1 MAEISESAI
10 RKVLE
15 TIIDPATGRSVAALG
30 MVGGIATRGGH
41 VAITLDV
48 DPSRGPALE
57 PLRQACEQAVRAM
70 PGVLSATAV
79 MTSERPAQPP
89 PPAPGGR
96 HGHSHAPGGKTTGG
110 GGRIEVPGV
119 KHIIAVASGK
129 GGVGKSTTAV
139 NLALG
144 LAANGISTG
153 LLDADIYGPSMPRM
167 LDVKEKPESIDGKQ
181 LKPIERYGI
190 KTMSIGYIVAD
201 DTPMIW
207 RGPMVSSALEQM
219 LRDVQWGDL
228 DVLVVDMPPGTG
240 DAQLTLAQ
248 RVALA
253 GAVIVSTPQDVAL
266 LDARRAIDMFGKL
279 KTPIIGLIENMSTY
293 ICPNCGHEAHIFGH
307 GGVAAEARKMDVPF
321 LGEIPLSLDG
331 RLAGDGGV
339 PIAVGDGPVAEAYA
353 MGGCDPVRQVV
364 VYRRTGGAVPWN
376 ADRDVWLHELEVGQA
391 DRTGRLD
398 QEGGRGDAG
407 VVRRAGP
414 LAAQPARRSGTAEA
428 CDPRHGRP
436 GRVARSQA
444 PTAPAAP
451 QPPLGLPPT
460 RECGSGRGVCV
471 SALMDQP
478 PQPCTAASM
487 VGNEQMAAEIASGSG

>member
-153 LLDADIYGPSMPRM
+153 LLDAAIYGPSMPRM
-167 LDVKEKPESIDGKQ
+167 RDVKEKPESIDGKQ

-190 KTMSIGYIVAD
+190 KTMSIGYIVAE

-253 GAVIVSTPQDVAL
+253 GAVIVSTPQDIAL
-266 LDARRAIDMFGKL
+266 IDARKGLNMFRKVAVPVLG
-279 KTPIIGLIENMSTY
+279 IVENMSY
-293 ICPNCGHEAHIFGH
+293 FLCPKCGERSEIFGH
-307 GGVAAEARKMDVPF
+307 GGAHEEADKLGVPF
-321 LGEIPLSLDG
+321 LGEIPLHLDIRTTSDSG
-331 RLAGDGGV
+331 H
-339 PIAVGDGPVAEAYA
+339 PIVVSKPESAHA
-353 MGGCDPVRQVV
+353 QV
-364 VYRRTGGAVPWN
+364 YTNIA
-376 ADRDVWLHELEVGQA
+376 
-391 DRTGRLD
+391 
-398 QEGGRGDAG
+398 
-407 VVRRAGP
+407 
-414 LAAQPARRSGTAEA
+414 
-428 CDPRHGRP
+428 
-436 GRVARSQA
+436 GRVWKQLSANQRG
-444 PTAPAAP
+444 PRAAP
-451 QPPLGLPPT
+451 RIVVQ
-460 RECGSGRGVCV
+460 
-471 SALMDQP
+471 
-478 PQPCTAASM
+478 
-487 VGNEQMAAEIASGSG
+487 

>member
-15 TIIDPATGRSVAALG
+15 TVIDPATGRSVAALG

-41 VAITLDV
+41 VAVTLDV
-48 DPSRGPALE
+48 DPSRGTALE

-89 PPAPGGR
+89 PPAPGGG
-96 HGHSHAPGGKTTGG
+96 HGHSHAPAGKTTGG

-190 KTMSIGYIVAD
+190 KTMSIGYIVAE

-253 GAVIVSTPQDVAL
+253 GAVIVSTPQDIAL
-266 LDARRAIDMFGKL
+266 VDARKGLNMFRKVAVPVLG
-279 KTPIIGLIENMSTY
+279 IVENMSY
-293 ICPNCGHEAHIFGH
+293 FLCPKCGERSEIFGH
-307 GGVAAEARKMDVPF
+307 GGAHEEADKLGVPF
-321 LGEIPLSLDG
+321 LGEIPLHLDIRTTSDSG
-331 RLAGDGGV
+331 H
-339 PIAVGDGPVAEAYA
+339 PIVVSKPESAHA
-353 MGGCDPVRQVV
+353 QV
-364 VYRRTGGAVPWN
+364 YKNIA
-376 ADRDVWLHELEVGQA
+376 
-391 DRTGRLD
+391 
-398 QEGGRGDAG
+398 
-407 VVRRAGP
+407 
-414 LAAQPARRSGTAEA
+414 
-428 CDPRHGRP
+428 
-436 GRVARSQA
+436 GRVWKQLSANQRG
-444 PTAPAAP
+444 PRAAP
-451 QPPLGLPPT
+451 RIVVQ
-460 RECGSGRGVCV
+460 
-471 SALMDQP
+471 
-478 PQPCTAASM
+478 
-487 VGNEQMAAEIASGSG
+487 

>member
-96 HGHSHAPGGKTTGG
+96 HGHGHAPGGKTTGG

-190 KTMSIGYIVAD
+190 KTMSIGYIVAE

-253 GAVIVSTPQDVAL
+253 GAVIVSTPQDIAL
-266 LDARRAIDMFGKL
+266 VDARKGLNMFRKVAVPVLG
-279 KTPIIGLIENMSTY
+279 IVENMSY
-293 ICPNCGHEAHIFGH
+293 FLCPKCGERSEIFGH
-307 GGVAAEARKMDVPF
+307 GGAHEEADKLGVPF
-321 LGEIPLSLDG
+321 LGEIPLHLDIRTTSDSG
-331 RLAGDGGV
+331 H
-339 PIAVGDGPVAEAYA
+339 PIVVSKPESAHA
-353 MGGCDPVRQVV
+353 QV
-364 VYRRTGGAVPWN
+364 YKNIA
-376 ADRDVWLHELEVGQA
+376 
-391 DRTGRLD
+391 
-398 QEGGRGDAG
+398 
-407 VVRRAGP
+407 
-414 LAAQPARRSGTAEA
+414 
-428 CDPRHGRP
+428 
-436 GRVARSQA
+436 GRVWKQLSANQRG
-444 PTAPAAP
+444 PRAAP
-451 QPPLGLPPT
+451 RIVVQ
-460 RECGSGRGVCV
+460 
-471 SALMDQP
+471 
-478 PQPCTAASM
+478 
-487 VGNEQMAAEIASGSG
+487 